1 MAAKRKRA
9 SNGNAHLDQKLTAL
23 QSDLAQ
29 LQADLRDLAGAG
41 SKVAGERMSVM
52 LGQAEV
58 AADRAADQIG
68 TWTNENLIA
77 VRDRVREQPL
87 SSVLLSIGAGAIV
100 GAFFLRR

>member
-1 MAAKRKRA
+1 MAAKRKR
-9 SNGNAHLDQKLTAL
+9 SNGPAHIEQKLTAL

-29 LQADLRDLAGAG
+29 LQADLRDLADVGGKIAG
-41 SKVAGERMSVM
+41 KRMTVM
-52 LGQAEV
+52 LGQAED

-100 GAFFLRR
+100 GAFLLR